1 MEGHLRRTYGCLMQR
16 CTCTID
22 SRYNLQAGRSE
33 GAFTLAR
40 ACFNAQRWNR
50 AQAWVDRS
58 SLSARANGDAH
69 TRDGRGTG
77 RTSGVAGVVE
87 SVKARAEGAVPT
99 EPAARPNRGKC
110 RRRGAGGPGREHR
123 RG

>member
-16 CTCTID
+16 WTID
-22 SRYNLQAGRSE
+22 GRYNLQAGRSE

-40 ACFNAQRWNR
+40 SCFNAQRWNR
-50 AQAWVDRS
+50 AQAWVDQS
-58 SLSARANGDAH
+58 SLSARANGDTH
-69 TRDGRGTG
+69 TRDGWARA
-77 RTSGVAGVVE
+77 RTSGLAGVVE

-110 RRRGAGGPGREHR
+110 RRRAREGRAGGHR